1 MTAFRNVAA
10 IVEKEWRHYFG
21 SPIAW
26 VALFVWTMLFGIFFY
41 FGLTFFL
48 RQSMMAAQQ
57 MEFGGP
63 KMSLNEWLIR
73 PVMHNMAVVAL
84 FLAPMLTM
92 RLFAEEK
99 RQGTIELLATAPIT
113 DLQIV
118 VGKFLAAVGLY
129 GLMILAGLLN
139 LALIWH
145 YASTPPEW
153 KPVLTGA
160 LALLLFGSC
169 FLALGVFVSTLTRN
183 QIVAGILS
191 FCLFLGVWTLG
202 WADDPSA
209 GPLMRALAYLGSG
222 GPEGRGVLS
231 ELHRL
236 RAVPRPRVGAEPA
249 VEGVMRR
256 AIDFLAPLGLV
267 VIIGSAAWERSG
279 RTLPGK
285 PDFYLIAGAALILA
299 HILLRGDEIAMPG
312 ALARH
317 RCNVF

>member
-1 MTAFRNVAA
+1 MTALRNVWA

-21 SPIAW
+21 SPIAY
-26 VALFVWTMLFGIFFY
+26 VALMVWTLLFGIFFY
-41 FGLTFFL
+41 FAFSLFL

-57 MEFGGP
+57 MEFGGGP

-73 PVMHNMAVVAL
+73 PVLHNMAVVAL
-84 FLAPMLTM
+84 FIAPMLTM

-99 RQGTIELLATAPIT
+99 RQGTIELLATAPLT

-118 VGKFLAAVGLY
+118 LGKFLAAVGLY
-129 GLMILAGLLN
+129 GLMIVAGLAN

-160 LALLLFGSC
+160 LALLLFGAC

-191 FCLFLGVWTLG
+191 FCLFLGIWTLG

-209 GPLMRALAYLGSG
+209 GPVMKAIAYLGVTTHM
-222 GPEGRGVLS
+222 EDMVKGVVDLKDVVFYLS
-231 ELHRL
+231 FIAFGL
-236 RAVPRPRVGAEPA
+236 
-249 VEGVMRR
+249 
-256 AIDFLAPLGLV
+256 FLAHQSV
-267 VIIGSAAWERSG
+267 QSQRWRA
-279 RTLPGK
+279 
-285 PDFYLIAGAALILA
+285 
-299 HILLRGDEIAMPG
+299 
-312 ALARH
+312 
-317 RCNVF
+317 

>member
-1 MTAFRNVAA
+1 VTALRNVWAL
-10 IVEKEWRHYFG
+10 VEKEWRHYFG
-21 SPIAW
+21 SPIAY
-26 VALFVWTMLFGIFFY
+26 VALMVWTLLFGIFFY
-41 FGLTFFL
+41 FAFSLFL

-57 MEFGGP
+57 MEFGGGP

-118 VGKFLAAVGLY
+118 LGKFLAAVGLY
-129 GLMILAGLLN
+129 GLMILAGLVN
-139 LALIWH
+139 LVLIWH

-169 FLALGVFVSTLTRN
+169 FIALGVFVSTLTRN

-202 WADDPSA
+202 WAEDPSA
-209 GPLMRALAYLGSG
+209 GPVMRAIAYLGVTTHMEDLVKGVVDLKDVVFYLSFITG
-222 GPEGRGVLS
+222 GL
-231 ELHRL
+231 
-236 RAVPRPRVGAEPA
+236 
-249 VEGVMRR
+249 
-256 AIDFLAPLGLV
+256 FLAHQSV
-267 VIIGSAAWERSG
+267 ESQRWRA
-279 RTLPGK
+279 
-285 PDFYLIAGAALILA
+285 
-299 HILLRGDEIAMPG
+299 
-312 ALARH
+312 
-317 RCNVF
+317 